1 MQHLYVARESGAH
14 GLIVGAQ
21 TIPVRDGVVRPRLK
35 SAKGCRGFGHGE
47 VFELTLK
54 FGVNIHGSLIVRV
67 HSVILDS
74 PEKMRADA
82 VRMM

>member
-1 MQHLYVARESGAH
+1 
-14 GLIVGAQ
+14 
-21 TIPVRDGVVRPRLK
+21 VRPRLK